1 MQEFRVSY
9 GQQEILSRTVSHLIT
24 VMRGR
29 NDADGFAA
37 KLTCGEG
44 NRFYGCISHN
54 NIDDG
59 WDLYAKSV
67 SGTIGSVT
75 IENCVAYNNGWLTTD
90 DVTAAR
96 L

>member
-1 MQEFRVSY
+1 MY
-9 GQQEILSRTVSHLIT
+9 I
-24 VMRGR
+24 
-29 NDADGFAA
+29 N
-37 KLTCGEG
+37 
-44 NRFYGCISHN
+44 N

-90 DVTAAR
+90 DVTAAGITMVKVMD
-96 L
+96 LS